1 MPAFLAEARPALEAA
16 LPGVIVYAFGHL
28 GDGNI
33 HFNLIQPQGMD
44 AEAFLALT
52 GALNRKVHDLV
63 ARHGGSISA
72 EHGLGRLRREEIA
85 RYKSGIE
92 IELMRRSGPPSTLRG
107 SEPGQAPAGK
117 ALKYQPSIG
126 RCPTWTRKAA
136 WAMLRQTQPVSHG

>member
-1 MPAFLAEARPALEAA
+1 LEAQTPAGASIKHEIAVPVAAVPPFRAEARPALEAA

-33 HFNLIQPQGMD
+33 HFNLIQPQSMN

-72 EHGLGRLRREEIA
+72 EHGLGALRREEIA

-92 IELMRRSGPPSTLRG
+92 IELMRQIRAALDPQGIMN
-107 SEPGQAPAGK
+107 PGKLLPEK
-117 ALKYQPSIG
+117 
-126 RCPTWTRKAA
+126 R
-136 WAMLRQTQPVSHG
+136 

>member
-1 MPAFLAEARPALEAA
+1 
-16 LPGVIVYAFGHL
+16 VIVYAFGHL

-92 IELMRRSGPPSTLRG
+92 IELMRRIRAALDPQGIMN
-107 SEPGQAPAGK
+107 PGKLLPEK
-117 ALKYQPSIG
+117 
-126 RCPTWTRKAA
+126 R
-136 WAMLRQTQPVSHG
+136 